1 MSLFADPRFDG
12 VPEGVVVTNPDDINQ
27 PDGDLGDIIDGSDPL
42 PGDDAPEG
50 TESADDGEG
59 EGTQEPSGTYD
70 PGTYPPGSGDTGDWG
85 EPGGEPPEVRKFYV
99 NGVPVKVIAERVQYY
114 DTDGKLVTE
123 SFKDY
128 TRKTLLKECA
138 TLDAFI
144 KRWQSAERKQ
154 AIIDELEQAGV
165 LWQVLSAEVGQEL
178 DPFDLI
184 CHVVYDQPPLTRRER
199 AENVKKRNYFTKYN
213 ETAQQVLAT
222 LLDKYADQG
231 VAEIETK
238 EALKV
243 APFTELGRPLELAK
257 KGFGSPKAFEEAI
270 TELEAEIYRQPA

>member
-1 MSLFADPRFDG
+1 M
-12 VPEGVVVTNPDDINQ
+12 
-27 PDGDLGDIIDGSDPL
+27 GDIIDGSDLL

-85 EPGGEPPEVRKFYV
+85 ETSGEPPEVRKFYV

-199 AENVKKRNYFTKYN
+199 ADNVKKRNYFTKYN